1 MKVTLEHSDQGV
13 PDKEYSLKIKLS
25 GDMLANL
32 DEMKQIWKLS
42 TRSELIEQ
50 LIKKVFSKSESDG
63 SD

>member
-25 GDMLANL
+25 GEMLANI
-32 DEMKQIWKLS
+32 DEMKKMWELS
-42 TRSELIEQ
+42 TRSEVIEQ
-50 LIKKVFSKSESDG
+50 LIKKIFSKSESDG

>member
-1 MKVTLEHSDQGV
+1 MTIEHSDQGV